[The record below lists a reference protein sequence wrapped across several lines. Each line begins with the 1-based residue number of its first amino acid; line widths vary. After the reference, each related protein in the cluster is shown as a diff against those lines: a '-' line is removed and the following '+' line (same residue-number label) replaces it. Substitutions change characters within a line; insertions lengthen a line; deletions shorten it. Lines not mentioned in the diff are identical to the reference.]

1 MHVEEAV
8 EAEAMP
14 AEILLRL
21 LREKIESFMPENALR
36 IAKAAED
43 SEKQLLRIFA
53 RAFEE
58 GRRASP

>member
-1 MHVEEAV
+1 
-8 EAEAMP
+8 MP
-14 AEILLRL
+14 ADILLRL
-21 LREKIESFMPENALR
+21 LREKIESFMPKNALR
-36 IAKAAED
+36 VAKAAED